1 MDAAKRFD
9 QLELLMVEF
18 IKESAETRQ
27 EIRATNQRLDQTNQR
42 FDQLLKIMGDGFEKV
57 FQVLDETNRKLDK
70 YAESLHYTI
79 EAERRNATKNEEL
92 EGRVKTLESIVLN
105 RAS

>member
-9 QLELLMVEF
+9 QLDALMVDF
-18 IKESAETRQ
+18 IKESSKTRQ

-57 FQVLDETNRKLDK
+57 FQVLDETNQKLDK

-79 EAERRNATKNEEL
+79 EAERRNATKNWKA
-92 EGRVKTLESIVLN
+92 G
-105 RAS
+105 